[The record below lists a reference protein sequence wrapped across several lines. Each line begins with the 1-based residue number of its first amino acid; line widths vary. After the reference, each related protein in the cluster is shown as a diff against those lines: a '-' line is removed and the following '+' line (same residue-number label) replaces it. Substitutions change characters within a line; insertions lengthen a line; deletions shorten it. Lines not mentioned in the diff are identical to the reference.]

1 MKKNFSEYMVEGES
15 SATLSSKILHSMKEN
30 KKSRWLACINPHS
43 YVKAESDSSF
53 AVALRNADWL
63 IPDGIGVVIFSTLVG
78 ERIERRV
85 TGWDVFYDLS
95 FKMNQVGNMSVFF
108 LGSTMSNIEAI
119 KGYMGKEF
127 PNINF
132 VGGFSPPFKDSFDK
146 NDTAEMIAQINSVS
160 PDVLWVGL
168 TAPKQEKWLNEN
180 INNIDVKVAGAIG
193 AVFDFCSGNV
203 KRAPIWMQKYGLEW
217 LHRSL
222 SSPSRLGTRNAIS
235 NPIFIY
241 LMIKKWL
248 SKVGRER

>member
-1 MKKNFSEYMVEGES
+1 MNKNFSGYFIADES
-15 SATLSSKILHSMKEN
+15 SVSLSDKMLHSIMEN
-30 KKSRWLACINPHS
+30 KKPRWLACINPHS
-43 YVKAESDSSF
+43 YVTAESDRPF
-53 AVALRNADWL
+53 AVALSNADWL
-63 IPDGIGVVIFSTLVG
+63 IPDGIGVVIFSALIG
-78 ERIERRV
+78 ERLGQRV

-95 FKMNQVGNMSVFF
+95 YKMNQAGNMSVFF
-108 LGSTMSNIEAI
+108 LGSTESNIEAI

-132 VGGFSPPFKDSFDK
+132 IGGFSPPFKESFDK
-146 NDTAEMIAQINSVS
+146 NDTAEMVAQINAVS

-168 TAPKQEKWLNEN
+168 TAPKQERWLNEN
-180 INNIDVKVAGAIG
+180 IDNINVKVAGAIG

-203 KRAPIWMQKYGLEW
+203 KRAPIWMQRCGIEW

-222 SSPSRLGTRNAIS
+222 SSPSRLGKRNAIS

-248 SKVGRER
+248 SKVRREI